1 MLEHRCDATFVP
13 PTGNWGHPIRL
24 DPVRQPMRT
33 KDGYISI
40 APLQSIGNAGRVSAA
55 SWVGADICSVQRY
68 TAPRCPNTQHSCPIL
83 FWPAPLGR
91 LTLMILGIGNDLC
104 DVERMASVIQRHGQR
119 FLERTFTQAEQAL
132 AQRRSEPC
140 LFYAGR
146 FAAKEA
152 FMKALGTGIIE
163 QVHWTD
169 IEILA
174 SRSGQPIATISGGTL
189 TRLRRL
195 ADRGS
200 DTVVHVSISH
210 DARLAIALVIL
221 EARNRLGGH

>member
-1 MLEHRCDATFVP
+1 
-13 PTGNWGHPIRL
+13 
-24 DPVRQPMRT
+24 
-33 KDGYISI
+33 
-40 APLQSIGNAGRVSAA
+40 
-55 SWVGADICSVQRY
+55 
-68 TAPRCPNTQHSCPIL
+68 
-83 FWPAPLGR
+83 
-91 LTLMILGIGNDLC
+91 
-104 DVERMASVIQRHGQR
+104 
-119 FLERTFTQAEQAL
+119 
-132 AQRRSEPC
+132 

-152 FMKALGTGIIE
+152 FVKALGTGIIE

-174 SRSGQPIATISGGTL
+174 SRSGQPIATISGGAL

-200 DTVVHVSISH
+200 DTVVHVSISN

-221 EARNRLGGH
+221 EARYRPGGHSVRTHCGHR